1 MELKGETVML
11 IVSHWLSNRKEE
23 SVIMDA
29 AGGAIILWNLDAN
42 PDINRI
48 ALHLTNE
55 TDIKFSASKD

>member
-1 MELKGETVML
+1 
-11 IVSHWLSNRKEE
+11 
-23 SVIMDA
+23 MDA

-55 TDIKFSASKD
+55 TDIKFSASKINHK